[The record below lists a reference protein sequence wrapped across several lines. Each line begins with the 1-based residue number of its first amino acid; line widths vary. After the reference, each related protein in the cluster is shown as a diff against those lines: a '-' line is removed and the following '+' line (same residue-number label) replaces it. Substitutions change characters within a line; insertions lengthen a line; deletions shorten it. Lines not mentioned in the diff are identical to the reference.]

1 MCVSSL
7 SNVYISPT
15 SGIRAHGGVG
25 QKVARLLRFHLQL
38 ERARGVCTWL
48 PFANG
53 VGTSHFL
60 IWSGDDIL
68 HKASP

>member
-7 SNVYISPT
+7 SNLYISPT

-25 QKVARLLRFHLQL
+25 QKVARLLRFLLQL
-38 ERARGVCTWL
+38 ERERGMRTWL

-53 VGTSHFL
+53 ARMNHFL
-60 IWSGDDIL
+60 IWSGDDIS